1 MPRHVRGGTLR
12 WLSRFPG
19 FDIGRRRCR
28 FWGRLTEPV
37 AWRAVGLRGSA
48 GSRQQCQSA
57 ENWDPHKVHGPNLQP
72 GSSTTLRFGD
82 TGRTAPAVPKVTI
95 KSGHVRPIWAGHPWV
110 YAQAIECVQGGAAPG
125 DVVDVVDPQG
135 KWLGRGLYSP
145 GTAIPV
151 RICTRVQTQ
160 DLNQMLFEQ
169 RIVDAIR
176 RRRALGLP
184 SERTNAFRVI
194 NGEGDDFP
202 GLVVDKYGDI
212 AVIQISTIGVK
223 LRETPILDTLQRHLS
238 PRCIVDRTSARQ
250 ARTERFT
257 ANRGIVRG
265 EHDVREL
272 DFSERGFEYAIPL
285 ELGQKTGFYLDQRTL
300 RGRVEQL
307 SQGRSVLDV
316 FSYVGP
322 FALAAA
328 RGGAGRVTAVDSNP
342 LALEIAAQAAAHNGL
357 SGRID
362 FVHDDAFEA
371 LKRAGRTEKYDLV
384 ICDPPKLAPSKA
396 ASMQALK
403 YMRGI
408 AATSCRAVSNGGALV
423 LCSCSAALG
432 LNELTRALALGAR
445 DVNVAARVLERW
457 HQGPDHP
464 VIAAFPEGSY
474 LCAVIAEI
482 STVV

>member
-1 MPRHVRGGTLR
+1 M
-12 WLSRFPG
+12 
-19 FDIGRRRCR
+19 
-28 FWGRLTEPV
+28 
-37 AWRAVGLRGSA
+37 
-48 GSRQQCQSA
+48 
-57 ENWDPHKVHGPNLQP
+57 
-72 GSSTTLRFGD
+72 
-82 TGRTAPAVPKVTI
+82 PKVTI

-110 YAQAIECVQGGAAPG
+110 YAQAIDCVQGGAGPG
-125 DVVDVVDPQG
+125 DAIDVVDPQG

-145 GTAIPV
+145 DTAIPV
-151 RICTRVQTQ
+151 RIYTRVQTQ
-160 DLNQMLFEQ
+160 DINQMLFEQ
-169 RIVDAIR
+169 RIATAIR

-202 GLVVDKYGDI
+202 GLVVDTYGDI

-223 LRETPILDTLQRHLS
+223 LREAAILDALERHLT
-238 PRCIVDRTSARQ
+238 PRGIVDRTSERLAR
-250 ARTERFT
+250 AERFT
-257 ANRGIVRG
+257 AKRGVVRG
-265 EHDVREL
+265 ERDVREL
-272 DFSERGFEYAIPL
+272 EFSERAFEYAIPL

-300 RGRVEQL
+300 RGRIEQL

-328 RGGAGRVTAVDSNP
+328 RGGARRVIAIDSNP
-342 LALEIAAQAAAHNGL
+342 LALEIAAQAAARNGL
-357 SGRID
+357 TERIEY
-362 FVHDDAFEA
+362 VHDDAFEA
-371 LKRAGRTEKYDLV
+371 LKRSGRSEKHDLV

-403 YMRGI
+403 YMRSI
-408 AATSCRAVSNGGALV
+408 AATSCRAVTNGGALV

-482 STVV
+482 SAMV